1 MTRLPHQPSQN
12 LPKRRINESPRD
24 FGFQL
29 GIVCSWWD
37 NFCARQKVSENWK
50 ENVCIPQKSFE
61 KLRMKLRPYIQKNK
75 GFRNPIYVEKQFIL
89 PCR

>member
-29 GIVCSWWD
+29 GRLAHGGIIFAPVRKSLRIGKKTS
-37 NFCARQKVSENWK
+37 AYLKKV
-50 ENVCIPQKSFE
+50 
-61 KLRMKLRPYIQKNK
+61 LRDYA
-75 GFRNPIYVEKQFIL
+75 
-89 PCR
+89 

>member
-29 GIVCSWWD
+29 GRLAHGGIIFAPVRKSLRIGKKTS
-37 NFCARQKVSENWK
+37 AYLK
-50 ENVCIPQKSFE
+50 EV
-61 KLRMKLRPYIQKNK
+61 LRNYA
-75 GFRNPIYVEKQFIL
+75 
-89 PCR
+89 